1 DRHAARW
8 SRAQV
13 RCVVE
18 IVHRRWQRGDVGD
31 IVRAGI
37 IAVEQIEEFDNWR
50 DLPALPCFERAAD
63 TQINLDVRSSVEL
76 VHGCLD
82 TVDHRAVIG
91 WIAKPVDVHRRGEC
105 ERAGGLGLNDRGH
118 LKTPGH
124 VHDARER
131 EAVEDVY
138 SRWTIISRT
147 KR

>member
-1 DRHAARW
+1 VHAKYALERRSPPNLRRKWNPHRSSGTEKVAERTGRHQQLVWVGDRHAARW

-63 TQINLDVRSSVEL
+63 TQINLDVRSYVEL

-91 WIAKPVDVHRRGEC
+91 WIAKPVDVH
-105 ERAGGLGLNDRGH
+105 
-118 LKTPGH
+118 
-124 VHDARER
+124 
-131 EAVEDVY
+131 
-138 SRWTIISRT
+138 
-147 KR
+147 